1 MVRCIQSC
9 NKLHYSQ
16 LLRLRSDAAAGLL
29 LASFCA
35 AHSQTRSAMSSSAG
49 SIAGGKVSSR
59 HCAAG
64 GSCEGCALS
73 GLLACSLERLGR
85 CLGRCLSRGV
95 RSRGWWLWLNWLW
108 LGLGRSGGGSLLRVF
123 FFEQQHY
130 WKFIVAFCEARS
142 RKPCR
147 PSRGQALTDLPSSWQ
162 RNAVRVG
169 AAPELELQ
177 CDFG

>member
-1 MVRCIQSC
+1 
-9 NKLHYSQ
+9 
-16 LLRLRSDAAAGLL
+16 
-29 LASFCA
+29 
-35 AHSQTRSAMSSSAG
+35 MSSSAG

-108 LGLGRSGGGSLLRVF
+108 LGLGRSGGVSLLRVF
-123 FFEQQHY
+123 FFLFLLLLRLVTRPPPSAPCARPYCPRMCRLTACQCGSPKTACESGV
-130 WKFIVAFCEARS
+130 VAMRYARRRGSPFARRRGRGREGARDAPLS
-142 RKPCR
+142 RAVGLSCLKP
-147 PSRGQALTDLPSSWQ
+147 
-162 RNAVRVG
+162 
-169 AAPELELQ
+169 
-177 CDFG
+177 